1 MDEPLRPVAAKQLI
15 RQILQTGR
23 FVYSR
28 HAKEEMDADGLTTVD
43 CTNVLRGGVVRPG
56 EYEHGG
62 WRYRVETNRITVV
75 VAFPSEWE
83 LVIVTAWRRQG

>member
-1 MDEPLRPVAAKQLI
+1 MDEPLGPDAAKKLI
-15 RQILQTGR
+15 RQILQDGR
-23 FVYSR
+23 FTYSR
-28 HAKEEMDADGLTTVD
+28 HAHEEMDADGLTTMD

-56 EYEHGG
+56 EYEYGS

-75 VAFPSEWE
+75 VAFSSEWE